1 MKRLFFVGLLAAC
14 SSTPH
19 EELHHPGVPAPIVT
33 GSPSASPQTPGEGKP
48 GRRGEHASAS
58 SAEVDRANDFS
69 AKLLVAA
76 GQGKAQNLA
85 VSGTSV
91 RLALALVAQGAKGQ
105 TAEEMVSALQLDPKD
120 AAKAAKGE
128 LADWSHENSKGI
140 SLAIANRIFADDA
153 TPPLASF
160 LTPARDDFGADLEN
174 LPFAKS
180 PESARAS
187 VNAWVK
193 KATKDRIP
201 VLMPEGSVTGDTRLV
216 VANAVHFLGQWT
228 TPFDVKMTADL
239 PFSIDGKSEAK
250 VPTMRRFAA
259 PGPYAEDGDVKL
271 ASLPYGDGRMEMV
284 IVLPNEKDGLSAVL
298 GRLDGEQLRAWKTAL
313 GQHGADLNWSLP
325 KFELNWGDN
334 LTGVLEKLGM
344 QRVFTSGADLSG
356 MAQGR
361 LAVSG
366 VFHKTYVRVDEKG
379 TEAAAATGVGM
390 VATSVP
396 PPPTP
401 FVVDHP
407 FLYYLVDHVSGRV
420 LFIGTVVDPRG
431 K

>member
-1 MKRLFFVGLLAAC
+1 MKRWLWLGLLAAC
-14 SSTPH
+14 SSSSR
-19 EELHHPGVPAPIVT
+19 EEVHHPDVPAPIVT
-33 GSPSASPQTPGEGKP
+33 GSPSASPQEPGGSKPGKEGEG
-48 GRRGEHASAS
+48 ASAS
-58 SAEVDRANDFS
+58 TADVDRANDFS
-69 AKLLVAA
+69 AKLFVTAS
-76 GQGKAQNLA
+76 QGKAQNLA

-91 RLALALVAQGAKGQ
+91 RLALGLVAQGAKGP
-105 TAEEMVSALQLDPKD
+105 TADEMVSTLALDPKD

-160 LTPARDDFGADLEN
+160 LAPARNDFGADLEN
-174 LPFAKS
+174 LPFAKN

-193 KATKDRIP
+193 KATKDKIP
-201 VLMPEGSVTGDTRLV
+201 VLMPEGSVSGDTRLV
-216 VANAVHFLGQWT
+216 VANAVHFLGSWT

-239 PFSIDGKSEAK
+239 PFFVAGQSEAK
-250 VPTMRRFAA
+250 VPTMRRFGAS
-259 PGPYAEDGDVKL
+259 GPYAEDGDVKL

-284 IVLPNEKDGLSAVL
+284 IVLPNAKDGLSAVL
-298 GRLDGEQLRAWKTAL
+298 RRLDGKQLSAWKTAL
-313 GQHGADLNWSLP
+313 GQRGAELDWSLP

-334 LTGVLEKLGM
+334 LVEALQKLGM
-344 QRVFTSGADLSG
+344 HRVFTAGADLSG
-356 MAQGR
+356 MAQGP
-361 LAVSG
+361 LAISG

-379 TEAAAATGVGM
+379 TEAAAATGVGI

-407 FLYYLVDHVSGRV
+407 FLYYLVDHASGRV
-420 LFIGTVVDPRG
+420 LFIGTVTDPRG
-431 K
+431 S